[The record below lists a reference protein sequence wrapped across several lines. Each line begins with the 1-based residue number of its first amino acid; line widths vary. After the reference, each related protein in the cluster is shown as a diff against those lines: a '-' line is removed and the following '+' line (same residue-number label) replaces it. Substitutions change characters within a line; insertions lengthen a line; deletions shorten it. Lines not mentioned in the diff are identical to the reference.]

1 VEREEGGRRRGTWAG
16 AAGRRV
22 AEDGRGRRGVG
33 TSEEEEALARRLLQG
48 PEEALARRREEERR
62 GAGGARSA
70 DPVRG
75 ARGRR
80 RRRGEEGVGLWE
92 WSREART
99 ERGAGV
105 REVAARFWLAGFI
118 RHQVK

>member
-1 VEREEGGRRRGTWAG
+1 VRRG
-16 AAGRRV
+16 R
-22 AEDGRGRRGVG
+22 
-33 TSEEEEALARRLLQG
+33 ARRLLQG

-80 RRRGEEGVGLWE
+80 VWSPAGVGAAASGAAQDHSGGGVADGVQARRTEGAEQGGGGVRLGSSGDRSGE
-92 WSREART
+92 GGREAT
-99 ERGAGV
+99 V
-105 REVAARFWLAGFI
+105 
-118 RHQVK
+118 